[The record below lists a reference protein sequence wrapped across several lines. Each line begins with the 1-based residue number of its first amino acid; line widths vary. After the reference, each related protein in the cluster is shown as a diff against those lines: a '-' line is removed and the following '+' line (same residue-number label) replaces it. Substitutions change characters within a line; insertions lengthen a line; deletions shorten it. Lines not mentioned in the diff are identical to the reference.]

1 MTYKGITT
9 NISPETNEVTI
20 KFDDFSII
28 NTFQKYYGLPMRI
41 AVHKWKEER
50 TLAQN
55 NFLWACIGDIARV
68 TQNHNKWQIYIEMLK
83 RYGKFTHILVHPT
96 AVERFKQEWRE
107 VEDLGEVKTE
117 NGMIAHQ
124 LRVYYG
130 SHLYTTE
137 EMSNLLNGVIDEMK
151 ALNIKPKLSKEEIE
165 RYGLDNKLL

>member
-20 KFDDFSII
+20 KFEDYSVIK
-28 NTFQKYYGLPMRI
+28 TFQKYQGMPMRI
-41 AVHKWKEER
+41 GIHNWKEDR
-50 TLAQN
+50 TISQN

-68 TQNHNKWQIYIEMLK
+68 TQNHDKWQIYIEMLK
-83 RYGKFTHILVHPT
+83 RYGKFTHILVHPN

-117 NGMIAHQ
+117 GGMIANQ